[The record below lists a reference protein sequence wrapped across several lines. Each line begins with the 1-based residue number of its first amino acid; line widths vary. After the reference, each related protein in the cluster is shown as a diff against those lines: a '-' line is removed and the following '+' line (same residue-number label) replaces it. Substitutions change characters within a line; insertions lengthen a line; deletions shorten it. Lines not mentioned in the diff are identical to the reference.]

1 MRRFWE
7 RHKHTLIN
15 LGAFISIGAWIAWY
29 TWNKWHQQ
37 ELLNFVQIAFLIH
50 NIIWLVIFL
59 IRRPHVAVDANLLH
73 QGVALAAF
81 YSGLAFHGEPTND
94 PTLRLA
100 AQIVTGLAA
109 VLGTLALLN
118 LGRSF
123 GILVAVRKVKTDWLY
138 SVVRHPMYL
147 TDIVWKIGML
157 LFLPYFFNAAVMV
170 FAVGCYVWR
179 AIIEERFL
187 CRLPEYRQYMLKVRY
202 RFIPGVF

>member
-1 MRRFWE
+1 MKRFWDT
-7 RHKHTLIN
+7 HKHTLIN
-15 LGAFISIGAWIAWY
+15 LGAFVSIGAWIAWY
-29 TWNKWHQQ
+29 TWDKWNRH

-59 IRRPHVAVDANLLH
+59 IRRPHVAVDTNLLH
-73 QGVALAAF
+73 QGIALVAF
-81 YSGLAFHGEPTND
+81 YSGLAFHGEPTRN
-94 PTLRLA
+94 PTLLLA
-100 AQIVTGLAA
+100 AQIVTGVAV

-123 GILVAVRKVKTDWLY
+123 GILVAIRKIKTDWLY

-157 LFLPYFFNAAVMV
+157 LFLPYGFNAVVMAG
-170 FAVGCYVWR
+170 AVGCYIWR

-187 CRLPEYRQYMLKVRY
+187 CQFPEYRQYMQKVRY
-202 RFIPGVF
+202 RFISGVF

>member
-15 LGAFISIGAWIAWY
+15 LGAFASIGAWIAWY
-29 TWNKWHQQ
+29 TWNKWNRH
-37 ELLNFVQIAFLIH
+37 ELLNFVQIAFLVH

-59 IRRPHVAVDANLLH
+59 IRRPHVAVDTNLLH
-73 QGVALAAF
+73 QGIALAAF
-81 YSGLAFHGEPTND
+81 YSSLAFHGEPTKD
-94 PTLRLA
+94 PTLLLA
-100 AQIVTGLAA
+100 AQIVIGVAV

-123 GILVAVRKVKTDWLY
+123 GILVAARKIKTDWLY

-157 LFLPYFFNAAVMV
+157 LFLPHGSNVVVMAG
-170 FAVGCYVWR
+170 AVGCYIWR

-187 CRLPEYRQYMLKVRY
+187 CQFPEYRQYMQKVRY
-202 RFIPGVF
+202 RFVPGVF

>member
-7 RHKHTLIN
+7 MHKHTLIN

-29 TWNKWHQQ
+29 TWDKWNRH
-37 ELLNFVQIAFLIH
+37 ELLNFVQIAFLVH

-59 IRRPHVAVDANLLH
+59 IRRPHVAVDASLLH

-81 YSGLAFHGEPTND
+81 YSGLAFRGEPTHD
-94 PTLRLA
+94 PALLFA
-100 AQIVTGLAA
+100 AQVITGAA
-109 VLGTLALLN
+109 VVLGTVALLN

-123 GILVAVRKVKTDWLY
+123 GILVAVRKIKTDWLY

-147 TDIVWKIGML
+147 TDIVWKVGML
-157 LFLPYFFNAAVMV
+157 LFLPYWFNAVVMV

-187 CRLPEYRQYMLKVRY
+187 CQFPEYREYMQKVRY